1 MNQRKA
7 GAFLS
12 YINIGIQTLLGF
24 VYVPLLLYYMGKS
37 QYGLYQL
44 MGSLIAYFGVMDFGL
59 SVVVVRFYSKYK
71 ALCDSLK
78 LENFLAFIQ
87 RAYGYITVMVLII
100 GSALYFFIDVIF
112 SKGLTPS
119 ELTDAKYIYILLL
132 LNIMITLLGMM
143 YRSVIT
149 ANERFV
155 FLKGIETLQ
164 LCIQPA
170 VVIAV
175 MREWPSAFAMAA
187 VMTVINL
194 LLTAI
199 RVYYCFFI
207 LRIHVKYH
215 FFDLSLFQEAKKL
228 AVSSFTVTI
237 VDQVFWKTNQII
249 LGALI
254 NTAAVAVYSISS
266 LFYMGYMSLSTAISG
281 VFLPKVTELVTQK
294 VANRELSDLF
304 IRIGRVQY
312 LILALVLSGFMVL
325 GREFIHLWA
334 GPDFSDAYWITLLI
348 IIPFTIDL
356 IQNIGLSIMQ
366 ARNTYGFRA
375 KVYCGIGIFNLI
387 LAIPMASYYGG
398 IGCAFASG
406 LSMFIGNGI
415 IMNWYYAS
423 VEKLDIC
430 RFWKEILSMSVGV
443 LTVFCIG
450 YAVNLWMG
458 NGGRLLFA
466 IKVFLYILLYAAVMR
481 YAAMNDYEKGLLH
494 FMRK

>member
-1 MNQRKA
+1 MNQRRM
-7 GAFLS
+7 GALLS
-12 YINIGIQTLLGF
+12 YGNIGIQTILGF
-24 VYVPLLLYYMGKS
+24 AYVPLLLYYMGKS

-44 MGSLIAYFGVMDFGL
+44 MGSLIAYFGIMDFGL
-59 SVVVVRFYSKYK
+59 SVVVVRFYTKYK
-71 ALCDSLK
+71 TLHDSLK

-87 RAYGYITVMVLII
+87 RAYGCIAVLALVFGGI
-100 GSALYFFIDVIF
+100 LYFFIDAIF
-112 SKGLTPS
+112 SRGLTIS
-119 ELTDAKYIYILLL
+119 ELSDAKRIYLLL
-132 LNIMITLLGMM
+132 LVNIVVTLLGMM
-143 YRSVIT
+143 YRSVII

-164 LCIQPA
+164 LCIQP
-170 VVIAV
+170 VVVVAV
-175 MREWPSAFAMAA
+175 MREWPTAFAMAS
-187 VMTVINL
+187 VMTGINVI
-194 LLTAI
+194 LTVM
-199 RVYYCFFI
+199 RMCYCFLI
-207 LRIHVKYH
+207 LQIRVKYH
-215 FFDLSLFQEAKKL
+215 FFDFTLFKEAKRL

-443 LTVFCIG
+443 LIVLCIG

-466 IKVFLYILLYAAVMR
+466 IKVFLYVLLYAAVMR